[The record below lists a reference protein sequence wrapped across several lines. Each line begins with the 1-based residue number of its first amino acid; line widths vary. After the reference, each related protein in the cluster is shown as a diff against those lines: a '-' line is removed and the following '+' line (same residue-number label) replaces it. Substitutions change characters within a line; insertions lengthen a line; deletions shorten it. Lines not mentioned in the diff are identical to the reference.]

1 MIADQNELL
10 QAAVANLRR
19 NDELLREAKRAADEA
34 NAAKSNFL
42 ARMSHEIR
50 TPMNALCGVA
60 DLLWE
65 TSLGEE
71 QREYVQIFR
80 RNSERLLNLINDIL
94 DLSKVEAGALDLEKA
109 PFDLN
114 DLMEKVTELLAPLA
128 HQKRLELLWDVEPG
142 TATSLLG
149 DADRLQQI
157 LLNLLGNAIKF
168 TDAGEVSVHV
178 SPAPENTSPGAL
190 LFAVRDTGPGIAPE
204 HLGAIFEPF
213 IQADTSTTR
222 RHHGTGLGLAIIR
235 KLAEAM
241 GGRAWA
247 ESEFGKGSTF
257 YVTVRL
263 EPAEGMLQKA
273 PAPAPLPAA
282 RALVVDDNAT
292 NRMLLRRQLN
302 SWGIESDEASSGRD
316 ALEKLAAARGEG
328 RAYGVVI
335 LDCVMPE
342 ADGFDVAA
350 SILKESAVS
359 SPAIVMLTSNYQK
372 GDLARARSLGIQ
384 ATLTKPVRAVR
395 LHDAL
400 QQALSAPVQSSVPA
414 QKPEEPVAPSVP
426 RAAARILVVDDV
438 EDNRFLVRAYLT
450 GEQWTLD
457 FAEDGAIGLSKAL
470 SKPYDLILMD
480 VQMPV
485 IDGYEATRQIRLY
498 EKSRN
503 LPAVPIIALTA
514 HALATEIARAREA
527 GCTSYLPKPVTKAA
541 LTGEIAKWLS
551 SATRPQQAAPVVSL
565 PPEVVA
571 LVPEFIRRR
580 GEDIQTVRLHLRD
593 GNFNAIREL
602 AHNIKGTGTSFG
614 FPQITEAGRRM
625 ETAALA
631 GNAAEIDSAL
641 STMAAVIAEARN

>member
-1 MIADQNELL
+1 MA
-10 QAAVANLRR
+10 
-19 NDELLREAKRAADEA
+19 
-34 NAAKSNFL
+34 
-42 ARMSHEIR
+42 
-50 TPMNALCGVA
+50 TPTAC
-60 DLLWE
+60 
-65 TSLGEE
+65 
-71 QREYVQIFR
+71 
-80 RNSERLLNLINDIL
+80 SE
-94 DLSKVEAGALDLEKA
+94 
-109 PFDLN
+109 
-114 DLMEKVTELLAPLA
+114 
-128 HQKRLELLWDVEPG
+128 
-142 TATSLLG
+142 
-149 DADRLQQI
+149 I

-400 QQALSAPVQSSVPA
+400 QRRCPHRFSPPCPLRTGRTGRAFRTPCRCANSGGRRCGRQSIPC
-414 QKPEEPVAPSVP
+414 QGIPY
-426 RAAARILVVDDV
+426 R
-438 EDNRFLVRAYLT
+438 
-450 GEQWTLD
+450 EQWTLD
-457 FAEDGAIGLSKAL
+457 FAEDAPSA
-470 SKPYDLILMD
+470 S
-480 VQMPV
+480 
-485 IDGYEATRQIRLY
+485 
-498 EKSRN
+498 
-503 LPAVPIIALTA
+503 
-514 HALATEIARAREA
+514 AR
-527 GCTSYLPKPVTKAA
+527 P
-541 LTGEIAKWLS
+541 
-551 SATRPQQAAPVVSL
+551 
-565 PPEVVA
+565 
-571 LVPEFIRRR
+571 
-580 GEDIQTVRLHLRD
+580 
-593 GNFNAIREL
+593 
-602 AHNIKGTGTSFG
+602 
-614 FPQITEAGRRM
+614 
-625 ETAALA
+625 
-631 GNAAEIDSAL
+631 
-641 STMAAVIAEARN
+641 